1 MRTGMSVRMGEVR
14 NVWGLS
20 LQSAFV
26 VVIVTAAGIFFQRMQ
41 ACIMHPEL
49 SET

>member
-1 MRTGMSVRMGEVR
+1 MRTGKFVACE
-14 NVWGLS
+14 GLS

-41 ACIMHPEL
+41 ACIMLPEC
-49 SET
+49 SEM